1 MFRGDAHNIFFKN
14 VNKIALSF
22 NDDWGLQCFNR
33 IKSCLY
39 RSNVWKIHKEKF
51 LWQRNKEI

>member
-1 MFRGDAHNIFFKN
+1 MFRGDAHNIFSKN

-22 NDDWGLQCFNR
+22 NDDRRLQRFNR

-39 RSNVWKIHKEKF
+39 RSNVWKIHKEKS